1 MAAPTT
7 GSRRLCAVLLGLALL
22 LAASPCQAQS
32 PLRKLGELEV
42 SLFGLRAQVDPER
55 PAVPRNVGAA
65 VRLAVRAGDQE
76 LTAGQVIELF
86 GAGVRVEAELSGP
99 GLSGAVSL
107 PPAGAALPGDP
118 LLLPIPALAVG
129 GDYQLSNV
137 RLAAGGRAVLDASPA
152 DVPLRVSEILITGV
166 STRALT
172 LDEIRAK
179 GIVLDGDDYLGFDY
193 TIGLLLDSQVVDLKF
208 PVVFDRNGVAVPQP
222 LLPPTADPGRAGVK
236 LPTILPML
244 LEMQQAD
251 GQPVPPPRVT
261 DPHTGESVPV
271 HVPSVLVIPGDVGYL
286 KQFFAA
292 QLFVTNGAPTWANL
306 ELHDVTAR
314 ITLPE
319 GPAPGPEDDPLALPE
334 IVRNGQTIPQPL
346 EMPVRGPGP
355 NKEPGDD
362 DDDPIL
368 RPGERGQ
375 AEFLL
380 RGEQEGFH
388 RISFAIQGQLL
399 GLPGGPLTVT
409 GRAAGGVLVRNP
421 FFDVAFTL
429 PSVVRADEPFD
440 VYVTVNNVS
449 SVAANLVRVAF
460 DAEALA
466 GARLADGED
475 GVQTIDTL
483 AGHESRVVRFRM
495 VAQVTGQVVAS
506 YLRMNTDPGSS
517 GGSNGQLNFAL
528 GVGERGVPLSPDTLS
543 LPGPVASLP
552 QPVVQAAMRLLGQA
566 WSVANAP
573 SGTLPPGVTRT
584 SKQVVTQKALALA
597 EAGLRVQLGQPLE
610 AALRDV
616 LLDFWGGTAPEEAP
630 TRAEIDPGF
639 DQLLRTTTAGREL
652 AHALGAALAGAGDV
666 TELERDL
673 ADVAGAGPDAITF
686 AVDGGG
692 GGLPVNVAFRDY
704 GGLSTT
710 ADFGGDSQGNWD
722 MPGGLAV
729 ALAESGEAPVLG
741 LVTAPAQLT
750 PPFSLELAGRRAGS
764 VSVSATFPSLSGGRR
779 VELSGIPTV
788 PGSRVRLSFDPG
800 HPGEVRVQLDLDGD
814 GTFEQDDRQATPAQT
829 PSGPRLL
836 AAAVIGPET
845 LAGANPFGTQAVAV
859 FDRVVGEA
867 AARAASAWTLPR
879 NAVRSARRQLSGRL
893 VFALLEQPEG
903 HCSPTTLGLARPMLD
918 THGFEGPVGSVAL
931 DSRLREVGALVQG
944 TVRQAD
950 GTPVGS
956 GKVYYS
962 NNTNFGCSPSCAIS
976 GLSEL
981 PLAGDGSFE
990 FRFVRQD
997 ACGCPFQL
1005 TTRDPQSGAA
1015 RTVEAR
1021 VLGGGVGVCAA
1032 PMALDIALLG
1042 RGSVAGVVYDLAG
1055 RRVPGAQ
1062 VVAASVGDPQSG
1074 GRALSGPDGSYLVP
1088 DVSVGP
1094 VTVKASAG
1102 NGLGVATGRIERAGT
1117 VAVVDVVLDGGAAAV
1132 SGTVRRVEAGATGPA
1147 PGATVVYYFRPV
1159 NASPQPLGLEQA
1171 GPTGAYRFEG
1181 MPVGPFT
1188 VEAHTSEGS
1197 DSVHG
1202 TAVAGELDRQD
1213 LLIVVPP
1220 PDQLGTVRGRVTTA
1234 GGGPAAGAAVVID
1247 GYVLAVTDPEGLY
1260 EARQVQVRP
1269 GAVRQLSARLGRW
1282 QGEASFTLGVPGET
1296 VEDVDVQLSGT
1307 GSALFRVLDPQ
1318 GNGLA
1323 GVDVAVLGAACPSAC
1338 GCNPRPTIENGEVQF
1353 DDLPVG
1359 PVTVRALRSDGGLID
1374 VADGRA
1380 LVTGGNVLA
1389 QGLLQFRGVGK
1400 VEGVVR
1406 QPPQP
1411 GQNQG
1416 QPSHGAQVVLW
1427 RPAFDHQNCA
1437 LVSQPASVSTDVDGR
1452 FAFPRV
1458 NAGEAQLLATH
1469 PFAPQA
1475 VSARHVLQ
1483 AGETWTQ
1490 ELQLA
1495 ETFAGELRGTVF
1507 LPDGTTGAG
1516 AGVQVTVNGVLPDTT
1531 VWTNADGHYAFGR
1544 ILPAGA
1550 YTLTVRDPRGA
1561 GQAQTR
1567 VVLQVSQDLTQDLRL
1582 EGRGTVRVRIEDG
1595 GGEPVQRAAVT
1606 LKETDFPG
1614 RTFEKVLEPQHG
1626 GLLEFPGVY
1635 EGGFSVEAHD
1645 PYYRGGRVSGSVAS
1659 PGAVSEVRLRLT
1671 VTGQVAG
1678 RFLMPDGATPISY
1691 GTVTLTA
1698 GGRVIGR
1705 LTTEGPGPQAGRF
1718 QFDYVPAGW
1727 VRLDAHDPLTG
1738 RRGVAAGT
1746 LESEDE
1752 TLVVDVLAEG
1762 LGRVH
1767 GRVTSNGAARPGAE
1781 VRLAAGSFQATTMS
1795 DGLGSY
1801 GVDGVPVGRVVVTA
1815 SLGSSFLAGSSAG
1828 NLEADGGDLPL
1839 DVALRDA
1846 AQVDGQVER
1855 WDGTTPGPVSRVSV
1869 TVGGVG
1875 GGQLAVAS
1883 DGEGRFAFPM
1893 VPAGEARLHADVV
1906 GSLDEGSAQ
1915 ATVEAPGPVH
1925 VAVRLNGVG
1934 GLRGQAVDENGQP
1947 VDGTLIVTGSGAVP
1961 YSFTL
1966 ALSANGRFE
1975 LPEVLAGPFTARLVH
1990 REGGFTRYGVTSGVV
2005 VADRSDNE
2013 VLVALQPSATVT
2025 GRVLRADL
2033 TPAAGAE
2040 VTLVSASGAR
2050 STVGCTSQGQF
2061 TLRGAPLGPADL
2073 SVRDQITG
2081 GVARRSGLDLGPQGL
2096 ELDDI
2101 VLDGRAPELAFLTP
2115 ASGGSQLPFS
2125 GVFEITASDQNG
2137 VDPDSLVLAY
2147 PGNGFA
2153 RPAGVDWDGT
2163 RFTGH
2168 FRGELLEPGAN
2179 RVRARVTDLAGNPA
2193 EAEVVFDVVGG
2204 KVWGTVT
2211 DAQGQAV
2218 AGAAIAVD
2226 GQPAGATGPEGGY
2239 SVSGLRE
2246 GPHEVVAT
2254 GAPGYPVSVV
2264 VSLADGESRPVPLTL
2279 PEAARIVGTVVRRDG
2294 VTVVGDATVTAG
2306 VHASPTNG
2314 SGAFDLGWFLMGQHT
2329 VEASRPNGD
2338 RGRAVVDLVPGVP
2351 PAPVTLTL
2359 NGVGALT
2366 VAVVDPTGTTPQAVA
2381 GAAVTVTSSYAG
2393 SPVLTGTT
2401 SGPAGE
2407 ATFPRVLAGT
2417 VTIRV
2422 EFEGRERTTTLALLD
2437 AETRREVVALAPAA
2451 RIHGTVR
2458 RHDGSLAADATAW
2471 LVPVSGGQPRSLPV
2485 APGTATY
2492 DFAAVPLG
2500 EYRVEATLPDGDRG
2514 RAPANVVADTPGGD
2528 YSADVQLTGVGVV
2541 EVEVRDAGGVV
2552 AGATVTVTSSS
2563 PLSTPVSKTTP
2574 ADGLV
2579 RFEGVLRGDVTARA
2593 VKDGRSGQ
2601 NGGAL
2606 SAGATLPLLVTLQD
2620 LGAVDGTVR
2629 QAGGQAAA
2637 AGVRVVL
2644 LDAFGSLKGAAT
2656 TGEDGRFRFESVTP
2670 GTHRLEARVD
2680 GRLRAFANGVVV
2692 AVGTTA
2698 TRDLELIRT
2707 GVVAGVVRS
2716 GGAGVGGAELR
2727 LQSQSPVGGELTA
2740 TSAPDG
2746 TYAIAGVPV
2755 GRVRLS
2761 AVLGGQRADA
2771 EGELPPSGGTLPVDL
2786 DLLDAAVSLPV
2797 SLGDGNAVF
2806 WEVRSDGSLAHGS
2819 MFDSWGATPRLRVDG
2834 VTFANQSGNQAATE
2848 ESRRE
2853 IVLRQEDLAGLRVT
2867 RKIYVSRDGYFVR
2880 YLDVLENPSDQ
2891 PRQVPVELDY
2901 ELGVAATV
2909 VGAADGWL
2917 VLDDQ
2922 DDSDPYDASGDPAS
2936 DAFMPLALVVSGPG
2950 GLPPT
2955 AASFARDG
2963 GLGTVRASW
2972 SLVSLPARGS
2982 VAFLHVLSA
2991 QATRSRAQLT
3001 AERLSQVPPELML
3014 GMASAEGQAVANFVV
3029 PPDLVGGVPPLPRLD
3044 GVVDGR
3050 VLAFDGL
3057 TPAATGANRVVAFR
3071 SRIAHY
3077 GRPLWANGSAG
3088 EFHLA
3093 GHPAQGWVVP
3103 RAPFDL
3109 DGTVYWGSTTLQAS
3123 ASGAFGSGQVA
3134 GADVIFQGT
3143 GRVHGSV
3150 VQAPSG
3156 ALVIGAAVTLSGAA
3170 GSVTVTAADGTFD
3183 FPIVPPGSYVLR
3195 ATHPVGRNVVE
3206 VEVEVLPDTAS
3217 QPAVAFPAGGSLA
3230 VSLRTALPTSSPVGG
3245 SLRLIGPD
3253 GYDRSL
3259 SVGSTGTLAIGEIPA
3274 GAYTLTATDDRAVLF
3289 NPRPRS
3295 SQQVVVVEGVLTPVT
3310 IAFAPLGS
3318 VTVRVETVR
3327 EDGTRPIVANA
3338 PVEMEPLASGPGFRS
3353 VGRTGAGGEL
3363 TVAGVPGPDVVVR
3376 VKHPS
3381 FPIQTIDLP
3390 LTIQGEGQS
3399 LAPVVT
3405 LPGVGSIH
3413 GQASVRGGATVVP
3426 DWVKATSLDGA
3437 TYVTRDFPPGG
3448 AYSLDNLPV
3457 GTFRVLG
3464 RKELFYDWQ
3473 FGSVAAVGDEVAT
3486 VGYQDQRVARD
3497 VVLPMG
3503 VLGTGERQAWQFDG
3517 RAGQALGVHLSGYA
3531 LLAPAP
3537 ALDDPYL
3544 EIWSLDGVLLGQND
3558 NRASYEKD
3566 ALVGFTP
3573 ASDGTYVAV
3582 ARAAGSQTGGY
3593 GLGGVVARPL
3603 SGGRFVGRVIRETT
3617 QQEMVGIP
3625 VRLRFG
3631 DGLGE
3636 THVTDAT
3643 GYAFEVFPPG
3653 PGWALEVL
3661 DSQGNVLS
3669 RTTASAPAPGA
3680 PDVAV
3685 DLPYP
3690 DGTATLRGRVVAGD
3704 GVTPLP
3710 GVTVTVTGLPP
3721 AGTDSAGLYELRGV
3735 PVGERQVSL
3744 AGWGATASH
3753 AVLVGSPETQAP
3765 DLALGVMVA
3774 DVAVLEADGQASQEA
3789 VVRLCYYPGACVPE
3803 LPVGPSG
3810 HALLYGL
3817 PASWYSVTVE
3827 AGVPGHDWIR
3837 AIETRSLWPRP
3848 PRLDVTMTLPGWAA
3862 LGGVVASGAS
3872 PVAGG
3877 LVWASQGAIELEAAI
3892 DGSGSYA
3899 FERVPAG
3906 EVRVYAEDE
3915 EGLPGA
3921 ATTTLA
3927 HRSSGSL
3934 DVPLAPRAAL
3944 EGFLSDSTGSIE
3956 GEVRVQVLDAPHRAA
3971 RAAWEANLFAD
3982 GGHFLR
3988 AIPAGRWRVVA
3999 LDPGCA
4005 YGAGGS
4011 LAASEGRVAEGL
4023 GDVAMLELGS
4033 HGCLPFR
4040 PAEGQPELDYV
4051 RLDGQG
4057 GEPFPPFASFEP
4069 SGARRSLRV
4078 LSGALEIRTE
4088 RHAPEG
4094 GDWSRTV
4101 TLLENV
4107 GPTTAVAQVTLT
4119 FDTYAPGI
4127 VASSSGNAD
4136 FEPQDGWVVLTD
4148 GTALVVGDALQP
4160 LAARFFSGAGEG
4172 VGYLTSTYALD
4183 VPAGATRAVMA
4194 YHVHGS
4200 DVPARAV
4207 ELTRMADPEA
4217 LAGLSPGEVEA
4228 IANFERPGR
4237 RTVSGRVL
4245 DGGQPVGQARVAG
4258 MTAEGAVVAETEA
4271 GPDGHYALQLD
4282 DGAYWIVAQAPGTG
4296 RPGRTAVTVAGAS
4309 LPGVDVELL
4318 PTSQLGIVRVTAAGG
4333 VQYEGRAVTLAVAG
4347 YSDAWSAQ
4355 AVFGVSAEVAF
4366 EGVPPGLVTVTT
4378 DFGVV
4383 QRTLPSGGD
4392 VTITLMAGAGLASI
4406 GGDVRESDGSPAGG
4420 ALVALVSG
4428 ATGDVYLQAET
4439 NGSGRYLFHGV
4450 DLGTYTILAKDQ
4462 VGNRPVDVA
4471 VSVNVDGIGLR
4482 AADPL
4487 VLVPAQEV
4495 GTLRVVA
4502 TGEAG
4507 AAVANLPVTL
4517 HAARGCC
4524 QPFWPGTLQ
4533 LGPDGV
4539 LELPGVPGGSVVAEV
4554 GAAPAYGWGQGEL
4567 AAQSQ
4572 LVLPVLV
4579 GGWVSLPH
4587 EIPATDGQRHLV
4599 NQWGEVQLDGIDR
4612 AFSIYP
4618 DPWDT
4623 VSVARVSMGGQQL
4636 ELVNRMAWGHIHRRR
4651 VYVPSDGRFVRHLD
4665 LIENPTETPLSL
4677 PLPITWWQDLRGGP
4691 WTVSGSSDGD
4701 PVVFDAADRWATLA
4715 YPDEVTPQLAVVVQG
4730 SAPRL
4735 PFDLFQFGSDPGQ
4748 GWLSWKTG
4756 WAALTVPSHGRVG
4769 VLQFVVQLP
4778 NGQAAAATSLA
4789 ASLAELSESGALAGL
4804 SAEDRSAI
4812 LNFPSLPA
4820 PREVSGR
4827 VLDGGQPVGQ
4837 ARVAGMTAEGAVVA
4851 ETEAGPDGHYALQ
4864 LDDGAYWIVA
4874 QAPGT
4879 GRPGRTAVTVA
4890 GASLPGVDVE
4900 LLPTSQLGI
4909 VRVTA
4914 AGGVQYEGR
4923 AVTLAVAGY
4932 SDAWSAQAVFGVSA
4946 EVVFEGVPPGLVTVT
4961 TDFGVVQRT
4970 LPPGGGV
4977 VVDLMAGPGEATI
4990 RGGVLE
4996 RDGTPVVG
5004 ATVALVSGA
5013 TGSVYLQTETN
5024 AAGEYAFHG
5033 VEAAGQ
5039 VAYSVMAKEPVSNRP
5054 GDGAVSVTVP
5064 GGGSY
5069 TLAPLS
5075 LVPVGEVGDLR
5086 VVASHE
5092 AGGAVAGLPV
5102 ALSPERGCCQ
5112 PLWPGPLQLGPDGV
5126 VDVRGVPSGSVVA
5139 EVGAV
5144 PDYGRGQGQVPAQ
5157 GPLVLPVRVGGWVG
5171 LPHEIPATD
5180 GQRHFV
5186 NQWGEVHLDEVDRA
5200 FSLYS
5205 EPWGG
5210 TPAAHVSLGGQEL
5223 ELFNRLGGGLVHRR
5237 RVYVPQDGRFV
5248 RHFDLI
5254 ENPTEAQLTVG
5265 IQWWQDLWEGASN
5278 PWSVAQTSSGDELFD
5293 VSDEWARLS
5302 CQQDGVPALAS
5313 VVRGSTPPLP
5323 FDVFE
5328 FDANPDEGWL
5338 SWGAGYAALA
5348 VPPHGRAAV
5357 LQFVV
5362 QLPQGQNAE
5371 AAALATALADL
5382 TEPAALVGLTSEDRA
5397 AVVNFSVA
5405 P

>member
-7 GSRRLCAVLLGLALL
+7 GSRRLCAVLFGVALFL
-22 LAASPCQAQS
+22 TAWPCRAQS
-32 PLRKLGELEV
+32 PLRKLGEMEV

-55 PAVPRNVGAA
+55 PVVPRNVGAA

-86 GAGVRVEAELSGP
+86 GAGVRAEAQLSGP

-137 RLAAGGRAVLDASPA
+137 RLVAGGRAVLDASPA

-166 STRALT
+166 TTRALT

-251 GQPVPPPRVT
+251 GQPVPAPRVT
-261 DPHTGESVPV
+261 DPQTGEPVPV

-306 ELHDVTAR
+306 ELHDVSAR

-355 NKEPGDD
+355 NQQPGDD

-388 RISFAIQGQLL
+388 RISFAIHGQLL
-399 GLPGGPLTVT
+399 GLPGGPLRVT

-475 GVQTIDTL
+475 AEKTIETL

-543 LPGPVASLP
+543 LPAPVASLP

-597 EAGLRVQLGQPLE
+597 EAGLRVQLGQPLD

-616 LLDFWGGTAPEEAP
+616 LLDLWGGAALEQTPR
-630 TRAEIDPGF
+630 RAEVDAGF
-639 DQLLRTTTAGREL
+639 DQLLRTTTAGRDL

-666 TELERDL
+666 TVLERDL
-673 ADVAGAGPDAITF
+673 ADVAGAGPDAVTF
-686 AVDGGG
+686 AVEGGG
-692 GGLPVNVAFRDY
+692 AGLPVNVAFRDY

-710 ADFGGDSQGNWD
+710 ADFGGDSQGTWE
-722 MPGGLAV
+722 MPGGMAV
-729 ALAESGEAPVLG
+729 ALSEAGEAPVLG
-741 LVTAPAQLT
+741 LVTAPSSLT
-750 PPFSLELAGRRAGS
+750 PPYSLELTGRRAGS
-764 VSVSATFPSLSGGRR
+764 VSVSATFPSLNGSRR
-779 VELSGIPTV
+779 VELSAIPTV
-788 PGSRVRLSFDPG
+788 PGSRVRLSFDPE
-800 HPGEVRVQLDLDGD
+800 HPGEVGVQLDLDGD
-814 GTFEQDDRQATPAQT
+814 GSFEQDDRQATPAQT
-829 PSGPRLL
+829 PSGPRLV

-859 FDRVVGEA
+859 FDRVVNEA
-867 AARAASAWTLPR
+867 AARRAGVFAVPHNAIRASQ
-879 NAVRSARRQLSGRL
+879 RQLSGRL
-893 VFALLEQPEG
+893 VFALLAQPEG
-903 HCSPTTLGLARPMLD
+903 PCAPTSLGLAQPMLD
-918 THGFEGPVGSVAL
+918 THGFEGPVGEVAL
-931 DSRLREVGALVQG
+931 ESRLREVGALVQG

-1042 RGSVAGVVYDLAG
+1042 RGSVTGVVYDLAG

-1062 VVAASVGDPQSG
+1062 VVVASVGDPQSG
-1074 GRALSGPDGSYLVP
+1074 GRAQSGPDGSFLVP
-1088 DVSVGP
+1088 DISVGP

-1102 NGLGVATGRIERAGT
+1102 NGLGIAAGRIERAGT
-1117 VAVVDVVLDGGAAAV
+1117 ATVVDVVLDGGAAAV
-1132 SGTVRRVEAGATGPA
+1132 SGTVRRVEAAVTSPA
-1147 PGATVVYYFRPV
+1147 PGATVVYYFRPA
-1159 NASPQPLGLEQA
+1159 NASPQPLGVVQA
-1171 GPTGAYRFEG
+1171 GPGGAYRFES

-1188 VEAHTSEGS
+1188 VEARTSEGS

-1220 PDQLGTVRGRVTTA
+1220 PDQLGTVRGKVTTA
-1234 GGGPAAGAAVVID
+1234 AGANAVGAAVAID
-1247 GYVLAVTDPEGLY
+1247 GYVMAVTDSDGRY
-1260 EARQVQVRP
+1260 QATQVQVRP

-1282 QGEASFTLGVPGET
+1282 QGEASFTLGSEGQT
-1296 VEDVDVQLSGT
+1296 VEDVDVTLSGT
-1307 GSALFRVLDPQ
+1307 GSALFRVLDAQ
-1318 GNGLA
+1318 GNGIE
-1323 GVDVAVLGAACPSAC
+1323 GVDVAVLSAACPSAC
-1338 GCNPRPTIENGEVQF
+1338 GCDRHPTGPGGTVQF
-1353 DDLPVG
+1353 DELPVG
-1359 PVTVRALRSDGGLID
+1359 PVTMRALRSDGGMND
-1374 VADGRA
+1374 VADGHA
-1380 LVTGGNVLA
+1380 IVTGVLAVA

-1411 GQNQG
+1411 GQTQG
-1416 QPSHGAQVVLW
+1416 LPSHGAQVVLW
-1427 RPAFDHQNCA
+1427 RPAYDYQYCT
-1437 LVSQPASVSTDVDGR
+1437 LLPQPASVSTDVDGR

-1458 NAGEAQLLATH
+1458 NAGETQLLATH

-1475 VSARHVLQ
+1475 VSARHVLR
-1483 AGETWTQ
+1483 AAETWTQ

-1507 LPDGTTGAG
+1507 LPDGTTSAG

-1531 VWTNADGHYAFGR
+1531 VWTNTEGRYAFAR

-1561 GQAQTR
+1561 GQAQAR

-1582 EGRGTVRVRIEDG
+1582 EGRGTVRVRVEDG
-1595 GGEPVQRAAVT
+1595 GGEPVERAAVT

-1645 PYYRGGRVSGSVAS
+1645 PYDRGGRVSGSVAS
-1659 PGAVSEVRLRLT
+1659 PGAVSEVTLRLT
-1671 VTGQVAG
+1671 VTGRVAG
-1678 RFLMPDGATPISY
+1678 RFLMPDGATPIPY
-1691 GTVTLTA
+1691 ATVTLTA

-1705 LTTEGPGPQAGRF
+1705 QTTEGPGPQSGRF
-1718 QFDYVPAGW
+1718 LFEYVPAGS

-1738 RRGVAAGT
+1738 RRGVASGT
-1746 LESEDE
+1746 LESEDDDVE
-1752 TLVVDVLAEG
+1752 VDVLAEG
-1762 LGRVH
+1762 LGTVY
-1767 GRVTSNGAARPGAE
+1767 GRVTGNGVARPGAE

-1801 GVDGVPVGRVVVTA
+1801 RVDGVPVGHVVVTA
-1815 SLGSSFLAGSSAG
+1815 SLGSSFLAGSNAG

-1846 AQVDGQVER
+1846 AQVDGRVER
-1855 WDGTTPGPVSRVSV
+1855 WDGSTPGPVSRVSV

-1915 ATVEAPGPVH
+1915 ALVEAPGPVH

-1934 GLRGQAVDENGQP
+1934 GLRGQALDENGQA

-1975 LPEVLAGPFTARLVH
+1975 LPEILAGPFTARLIH

-2005 VADRSDNE
+2005 VADRPDNE
-2013 VLVALQPSATVT
+2013 VLVELQPSATVT

-2050 STVGCTSQGQF
+2050 STVGCTALGQF

-2081 GVARRSGLDLGPQGL
+2081 GVARRGGLDLGPQGL
-2096 ELDDI
+2096 GLGDI
-2101 VLDGRAPELAFLTP
+2101 VLDGSAPELSFVTP
-2115 ASGGSQLPFS
+2115 ASGGSQTAFGGL
-2125 GVFEITASDQNG
+2125 FEIAASDQNG
-2137 VDPDSLVLAY
+2137 VDPDSLMLAY
-2147 PGNGFA
+2147 PGHGFA
-2153 RPAGVDWDGT
+2153 RPADLGWDGT

-2168 FRGELLEPGAN
+2168 FRGDLLEPGPN
-2179 RVRARVTDLAGNPA
+2179 RVRARVTDEAGNPA
-2193 EAEVVFDVVGG
+2193 EAEVAFDVVGG
-2204 KVWGTVT
+2204 TVWGTVT
-2211 DAQGQAV
+2211 DAQGHEV

-2226 GQPAGATGPEGGY
+2226 GQAAGATGAGGAY
-2239 SVSGLRE
+2239 AVSGLRE
-2246 GPHEVVAT
+2246 GSHQVVAT

-2264 VSLADGESRPVPLTL
+2264 VSLADGETRQVPLTL
-2279 PEAARIVGTVVRRDG
+2279 PEAARIAGTVVRRDG
-2294 VTVVGDATVTAG
+2294 VTTVGDATVTSG
-2306 VHASPTNG
+2306 GHASPTSG

-2329 VEASRPNGD
+2329 LEASRPNGD
-2338 RGRAVVDLVPGVP
+2338 CGRAVVDLVPGVP
-2351 PAPVTLTL
+2351 PGPVTLTL
-2359 NGVGALT
+2359 NGVGSLA
-2366 VAVVDPTGTTPQAVA
+2366 VAVVDPTGTTPRPVA
-2381 GAAVTVTSSYAG
+2381 GAVVSVSSSYPG
-2393 SPVLTGTT
+2393 SPLLTGTT

-2407 ATFPRVLAGT
+2407 VAFPRVLAGT
-2417 VTIRV
+2417 ITIRV
-2422 EFEGRERTTTLALLD
+2422 AFEGRERTTTLALLD
-2437 AETRREVVALAPAA
+2437 EQELREVVSLAPAA
-2451 RIHGTVR
+2451 RIHGTVW
-2458 RHDGSLAADATAW
+2458 RHDGSLAPGATAW
-2471 LVPVSGGQPRSLPV
+2471 LVPVPSGERRSLPV
-2485 APGTATY
+2485 DPGTATY

-2514 RAPANVVADTPGGD
+2514 RAPANVVADTPAGD
-2528 YSADVQLTGVGVV
+2528 YPADVQLTGVGTV

-2552 AGATVTVTSSS
+2552 GGATVTVTSSS
-2563 PLSTPVSKTTP
+2563 PLATPVSETTP
-2574 ADGLV
+2574 ADGIA

-2601 NGGAL
+2601 KGGAL

-2620 LGAVDGTVR
+2620 LGSVDGTVR
-2629 QAGGQAAA
+2629 QAGGQAAS
-2637 AGVRVVL
+2637 AGVRVRL
-2644 LDAFGSLKGAAT
+2644 LDAFGSLKGEAT
-2656 TGEDGRFRFESVTP
+2656 TGEDGRFRFESVAP
-2670 GTHRLEARVD
+2670 GTYHLEARVN
-2680 GRLRAFANGVVV
+2680 GRLRASASGV
-2692 AVGTTA
+2692 AVTA
-2698 TRDLELIRT
+2698 GVTVTRDLELIRT

-2727 LQSQSPVGGELTA
+2727 LQSQSPFGGELTA

-2746 TYAIAGVPV
+2746 TYELADVPV
-2755 GRVRLS
+2755 GRFRLS
-2761 AVLGGQRADA
+2761 AVLGSQRADA
-2771 EGELPPSGGTLPVDL
+2771 EGELPLSGGTLTVAL
-2786 DLLDAAVSLPV
+2786 DLLDAAVNLPV
-2797 SLGDGNAVF
+2797 TLGDGNAVY
-2806 WEVRSDGSLAHGS
+2806 WSVRSDGSLSHGA

-2834 VTFANQSGNQAATE
+2834 EDFANQSGNQAATE

-2853 IVLRQEDLAGLRVT
+2853 IVLHQDDLSGLRVT

-2880 YLDVLENPSDQ
+2880 YVDLLENPSDQ
-2891 PRQVPVELDY
+2891 PRQVAVELDY
-2901 ELGVAATV
+2901 ELGGAPGV
-2909 VGAADGWL
+2909 VTTASGDSTFGAADGWL
-2917 VLDDQ
+2917 VLDDG
-2922 DDSDPYDASGDPAS
+2922 DDSDPYDSSGDPNHS
-2936 DAFMPLALVVSGPG
+2936 AFMPLALLVAGPG
-2950 GLPPT
+2950 AAPPT
-2955 AASFARDG
+2955 TASFTSDG
-2963 GLGTVRASW
+2963 AVGTVRAGW
-2972 SLVSLPARGS
+2972 SSVEVPARGA

-2991 QATRSRAQLT
+2991 QAARSRAQQA
-3001 AERLSQVPPELML
+3001 AERLAQVPPELML
-3014 GMASAEGQAVANFVV
+3014 GLTGAEGQAVANFVV
-3029 PPDLVGGVPPLPRLD
+3029 PPDLVGVVPPLPPLD
-3044 GVVDGR
+3044 SVVDGS

-3057 TPAATGANRVVAFR
+3057 TPARAWVTLR
-3071 SRIAHY
+3071 SELPYY
-3077 GRPLWANGSAG
+3077 GRPMTAATVDQSQI
-3088 EFHLA
+3088 HLA
-3093 GHPAQGWVVP
+3093 GNPANGWVVP
-3103 RAPFDL
+3103 RAPFEL
-3109 DGTVYWGSTTLQAS
+3109 EGEVSWGSTTVQAS
-3123 ASGAFGSGQVA
+3123 ASGVFGSGPSAQ
-3134 GADVIFQGT
+3134 ADLVFHGT

-3150 VQAPSG
+3150 VQAPGGSLVAG
-3156 ALVIGAAVTLSGAA
+3156 ATVSLTSAA
-3170 GSVTVTAADGTFD
+3170 GSATVSAGNGAFD

-3195 ATHPVGRNVVE
+3195 ATHPVGHNFVE
-3206 VEVEVLPDTAS
+3206 VPVEVSAEAAS
-3217 QPAVAFPAGGSLA
+3217 EPSLEFPAGSSLT
-3230 VSLRTALPTSSPVGG
+3230 VNLRTAAPTSAPVGG
-3245 SLRLIGPD
+3245 SLRVTGPN

-3259 SVGSTGTLAIGEIPA
+3259 AVGPTGALTVGDLPA
-3274 GAYTLTATDDRAVLF
+3274 GTYRVTATDDRVLF
-3289 NPRPRS
+3289 FSPRPTV
-3295 SQQVVVVEGVLTPVT
+3295 SQQVEVAAGAPTPVT
-3310 IAFAPLGS
+3310 LAFAPLGS
-3318 VTVRVETVR
+3318 VALRVETVR
-3327 EDGTRPIVANA
+3327 ENGTRPVVANA
-3338 PVEMEPLASGPGFRS
+3338 PVEIQALASGPTFRP
-3353 VGRTGAGGEL
+3353 VGKTSAGGTL
-3363 TVAGVPGPDVVVR
+3363 TVPGVPGPDVVVR
-3376 VKHPS
+3376 VQHPTVPS
-3381 FPIQTIDLP
+3381 QTVEVP
-3390 LTIQGEGQS
+3390 LGIPGEGQS
-3399 LAPVVT
+3399 LEPVVT
-3405 LPGVGSIH
+3405 LPGVGRIQ
-3413 GQASVRGGATVVP
+3413 GQARVRGGAAVVP
-3426 DWVKATSLDGA
+3426 DWVKATSLDGVAHA
-3437 TYVTRDFPPGG
+3437 THGFPPGG

-3464 RKELFYDWQ
+3464 SRQIFYDWQ
-3473 FGSVAAVGDEVAT
+3473 FGSVSAVGGELAT
-3486 VGYQDQRVARD
+3486 VGYQDQTVTQD

-3517 RAGQALGVHLSGYA
+3517 RAGLAMAVHLSGYA
-3531 LLAPAP
+3531 QLAAAP
-3537 ALDDPYL
+3537 ALSDPYL
-3544 EIWSLDGVLLGQND
+3544 EIWSLDGVLQGQND
-3558 NRASYEKD
+3558 NRTYDEKD
-3566 ALVGFTP
+3566 SLVGFTP
-3573 ASDGTYVAV
+3573 PSDGTYVAV

-3603 SGGRFVGRVIRETT
+3603 SAGRFSGRVIRQTT
-3617 QQEMVGIP
+3617 QEEVVGVT

-3636 THVTDAT
+3636 TRVSGAS
-3643 GYAFEVFPPG
+3643 GYAFEAFPPG

-3661 DSQGNVLS
+3661 DNQGNVLS
-3669 RTTASAPAPGA
+3669 RTAASAPAPGA
-3680 PDVAV
+3680 PDVLV

-3710 GVTVTVTGLPP
+3710 GVTVTVTGLPST
-3721 AGTDSAGLYELRGV
+3721 GTDSAGLYELQGV

-3744 AGWGATASH
+3744 GGWGATASH
-3753 AVLVGSPETQAP
+3753 TVLVSSPETQAP
-3765 DLALGVMVA
+3765 DLPLGVMPV
-3774 DVAVLEADGQASQEA
+3774 DVEVLEADGQASQEA

-3810 HALLYGL
+3810 HACFYGL

-3827 AGVPGHDWIR
+3827 ASVPGHDWIR
-3837 AIETRSLWPRP
+3837 ATETRSLWPRP
-3848 PRLDVTMTLPGWAA
+3848 SRLDLTLTLPGWAA
-3862 LGGVVASGAS
+3862 LGGLVTSGAT
-3872 PVAGG
+3872 PVTGG
-3877 LVWASQGAIELEAAI
+3877 TVWASQGAVELEAAI
-3892 DGSGSYA
+3892 DASGGYT
-3899 FERVPAG
+3899 FDRVPAG
-3906 EVRVYAEDE
+3906 DVRVYAEDE

-3921 ATTTLA
+3921 ATTTLS
-3927 HRSSGSL
+3927 HRASGNL
-3934 DVPLAPRAAL
+3934 DVPLAPRATL

-3956 GEVRVQVLDAPHRAA
+3956 GELRIQVLDAPHRAA
-3971 RAAWEANLFAD
+3971 QAAWEADLFAS
-3982 GGHFLR
+3982 GGQFQR

-4005 YGAGGS
+4005 YGADGS
-4011 LAASEGRVAEGL
+4011 LAAAEGRVPEGL
-4023 GDVAMLELGS
+4023 SDVAVLELGS

-4040 PAEGQPELDYV
+4040 PAEGEPVLDYV
-4051 RLDGQG
+4051 RLDGSS
-4057 GEPFPPFASFEP
+4057 GEPYPPFASFEP

-4078 LSGALEIRTE
+4078 LSGALEVRTQ
-4088 RHAPEG
+4088 RYAPDG
-4094 GDWSRTV
+4094 SGWYRTLTV
-4101 TLLENV
+4101 LENS

-4119 FDTYAPGI
+4119 LDTYAPWI
-4127 VASSSGNAD
+4127 TVSSSGNTD
-4136 FEPQDGWVVLTD
+4136 FEPQDGWILFSD

-4160 LAARFFSGAGEG
+4160 LTASFSSGYGEG
-4172 VGYLTSTYALD
+4172 VGHVSSTYTLD
-4183 VPAGATRAVMA
+4183 VPAGAIRALMA
-4194 YHVHGS
+4194 YHLHGG
-4200 DVPARAV
+4200 DVLARAE
-4207 ELTRMADPEA
+4207 ELTRMVDPAA
-4217 LAGLSPGEVEA
+4217 LAGLSPAELEA
-4228 IANFERPGR
+4228 IANFGR
-4237 RTVSGRVL
+4237 LASREVSGSVL
-4245 DGGQPVGQARVAG
+4245 DAGQAVPQAHVAAV
-4258 MTAEGAVVAETEA
+4258 TAEGLVAAEGDA
-4271 GPDGHYALQLD
+4271 GSDGRYALQLD
-4282 DGAYWIVAQAPGTG
+4282 DGAYWIVAREPGSG

-4318 PTSQLGIVRVTAAGG
+4318 PTSQLGTVRVTIAGG
-4333 VQYEGRAVTLAVAG
+4333 VQYEGRAVALAVAG
-4347 YSDAWSAQ
+4347 YSNAWSAQ
-4355 AVFGVSAEVAF
+4355 AVFGASAELTF
-4366 EGVPPGLVTVTT
+4366 DGVPPGLVTVTT

-4383 QRTLPSGGD
+4383 QR
-4392 VTITLMAGAGLASI
+4392 
-4406 GGDVRESDGSPAGG
+4406 
-4420 ALVALVSG
+4420 
-4428 ATGDVYLQAET
+4428 
-4439 NGSGRYLFHGV
+4439 N
-4450 DLGTYTILAKDQ
+4450 
-4462 VGNRPVDVA
+4462 
-4471 VSVNVDGIGLR
+4471 
-4482 AADPL
+4482 
-4487 VLVPAQEV
+4487 
-4495 GTLRVVA
+4495 
-4502 TGEAG
+4502 
-4507 AAVANLPVTL
+4507 
-4517 HAARGCC
+4517 
-4524 QPFWPGTLQ
+4524 
-4533 LGPDGV
+4533 
-4539 LELPGVPGGSVVAEV
+4539 
-4554 GAAPAYGWGQGEL
+4554 
-4567 AAQSQ
+4567 
-4572 LVLPVLV
+4572 
-4579 GGWVSLPH
+4579 
-4587 EIPATDGQRHLV
+4587 
-4599 NQWGEVQLDGIDR
+4599 
-4612 AFSIYP
+4612 
-4618 DPWDT
+4618 
-4623 VSVARVSMGGQQL
+4623 
-4636 ELVNRMAWGHIHRRR
+4636 
-4651 VYVPSDGRFVRHLD
+4651 
-4665 LIENPTETPLSL
+4665 
-4677 PLPITWWQDLRGGP
+4677 
-4691 WTVSGSSDGD
+4691 
-4701 PVVFDAADRWATLA
+4701 
-4715 YPDEVTPQLAVVVQG
+4715 
-4730 SAPRL
+4730 
-4735 PFDLFQFGSDPGQ
+4735 
-4748 GWLSWKTG
+4748 
-4756 WAALTVPSHGRVG
+4756 
-4769 VLQFVVQLP
+4769 
-4778 NGQAAAATSLA
+4778 
-4789 ASLAELSESGALAGL
+4789 
-4804 SAEDRSAI
+4804 
-4812 LNFPSLPA
+4812 
-4820 PREVSGR
+4820 
-4827 VLDGGQPVGQ
+4827 
-4837 ARVAGMTAEGAVVA
+4837 
-4851 ETEAGPDGHYALQ
+4851 
-4864 LDDGAYWIVA
+4864 
-4874 QAPGT
+4874 
-4879 GRPGRTAVTVA
+4879 
-4890 GASLPGVDVE
+4890 
-4900 LLPTSQLGI
+4900 
-4909 VRVTA
+4909 
-4914 AGGVQYEGR
+4914 
-4923 AVTLAVAGY
+4923 
-4932 SDAWSAQAVFGVSA
+4932 
-4946 EVVFEGVPPGLVTVT
+4946 
-4961 TDFGVVQRT
+4961 
-4970 LPPGGGV
+4970 LPPGGTAV
-4977 VVDLMAGPGEATI
+4977 VGLTAGPGEATI
-4990 RGGVLE
+4990 SGSVLE
-4996 RDGTPVVG
+4996 SDGTPVAG

-5013 TGSVYLQTETN
+5013 TGGVCLQTETTV
-5024 AAGEYAFHG
+5024 AGEYTFHG
-5033 VEAAGQ
+5033 VEVAGEL
-5039 VAYSVMAKEPVSNRP
+5039 AYSVMAKEPLSNRP
-5054 GDGAVSVTVP
+5054 VDGALSVNVAD
-5064 GGGSY
+5064 GGTH
-5069 TLAPLS
+5069 TLAPLI
-5075 LVPVGEVGDLR
+5075 LVPVGEVGSLR

-5092 AGGAVAGLPV
+5092 AGGAVAGLPLL
-5102 ALSPERGCCQ
+5102 LSPERGCCR

-5126 VDVRGVPSGSVVA
+5126 LDVPGVPTGSVVA

-5144 PDYGRGQGQVPAQ
+5144 PDYGWGQGQVPPQ
-5157 GPLVLPVRVGGWVG
+5157 GQVVVPVQVGGWVG
-5171 LPHEIPATD
+5171 LPHEIPTTD

-5205 EPWGG
+5205 EPWDEDLVS
-5210 TPAAHVSLGGQEL
+5210 AAHVSLGGQEL
-5223 ELFNRLGGGLVHRR
+5223 EIFNRLGGSLVHRR

-5248 RHFDLI
+5248 RHFDVI
-5254 ENPTEAQLTVG
+5254 ENPTTAPLTVG
-5265 IQWWQDLWEGASN
+5265 IQWWQDLWEGASS
-5278 PWSVAQTSSGDELFD
+5278 PWTVAQTSSGDQLFD
-5293 VSDEWARLS
+5293 ASDEWAGLS

-5313 VVRGSTPPLP
+5313 VVRGNAPPLP
-5323 FDVFE
+5323 FDVFA
-5328 FDANPDEGWL
+5328 FDSNPDEGWL
-5338 SWGAGYAALA
+5338 GWGAGYAALD
-5348 VPPHGRAAV
+5348 VPAHGRAAV

-5371 AAALATALADL
+5371 AADLAAALAGL
-5382 TEPAALVGLTSEDRA
+5382 TEPGALVGIGPEDRA
-5397 AVVNFSVA
+5397 AIVNFSVA